1 MKNAMFF
8 LFALIMGSAVNAQLS
23 LGPQLEARNFVVDY
37 GTIKQGADKAR
48 VWHFTNTGSQPLL
61 ITSTEGSCG
70 CTVPS
75 KPERPIPPGGKG
87 EIKIEYDTQR
97 IGEFSK
103 TVKVVTN
110 EVEGKD
116 AAGQPIYRVHE
127 ITVKGKVVQ
136 P

>member
-1 MKNAMFF
+1 MKNTMLMLLA
-8 LFALIMGSAVNAQLS
+8 LFVGSAMHAQLS
-23 LGPQLEARNFVVDY
+23 LGPQLQSKSYVVDY
-37 GTIKQGADKAR
+37 GTIKQGSEKAR
-48 VWHFTNTGSQPLL
+48 VWQFNNSGSQPLL

-75 KPERPIPPGGKG
+75 KPDRPIPPGGKG

-127 ITVKGKVVQ
+127 ITIKGKVVQ
-136 P
+136 